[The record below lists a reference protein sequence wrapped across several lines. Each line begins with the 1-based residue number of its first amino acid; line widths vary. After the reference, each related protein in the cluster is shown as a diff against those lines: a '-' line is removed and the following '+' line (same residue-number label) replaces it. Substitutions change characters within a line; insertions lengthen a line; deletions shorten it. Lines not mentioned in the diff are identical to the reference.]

1 MVNFLLIVSMQ
12 KLSNVWIRMFS
23 LCNFTYLICA
33 CPPIWIIELHHM
45 DQVNNASALFELM
58 TTKNHTPIITV
69 PAWINKAPSIISREN
84 ESMMIMGTEIEEFM
98 NSAYLTTKEPQR
110 TKRMTLD

>member
-1 MVNFLLIVSMQ
+1 
-12 KLSNVWIRMFS
+12 
-23 LCNFTYLICA
+23 
-33 CPPIWIIELHHM
+33 M

-84 ESMMIMGTEIEEFM
+84 VCINIKSSFIFV
-98 NSAYLTTKEPQR
+98 Y
-110 TKRMTLD
+110 